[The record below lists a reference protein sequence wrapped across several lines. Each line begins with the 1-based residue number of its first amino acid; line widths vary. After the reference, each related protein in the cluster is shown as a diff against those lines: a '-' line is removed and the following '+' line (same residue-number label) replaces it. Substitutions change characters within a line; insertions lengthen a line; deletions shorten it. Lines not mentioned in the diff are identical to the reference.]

1 MTRKTVLY
9 ISIPVINTSF
19 ASLQSQVLEPVTWSF
34 GSEKTGDNKFDI
46 VMTAEIDKSWHLYA
60 MDIAEG
66 GPIATSFTFEEPSG
80 YTLEGKPVAIDKPE
94 VKFDN
99 SFGMDIG
106 MHSVKAE
113 FRQKITVTQYPA
125 TVKGFVT
132 FMSCDDKQCLP
143 PRDVEFSLVING
155 GDAAAAS
162 ADKIKTVESASDK
175 CNCRTRPAMPLQRTV
190 QERVS

>member
-1 MTRKTVLY
+1 MVRKLTITVTYLFLF
-9 ISIPVINTSF
+9 PLLM
-19 ASLQSQVLEPVTWSF
+19 LQGQVLEPVTWSF
-34 GSEKTGDNKFDI
+34 GTEKTGDNKFDI
-46 VMTAEIDKSWHLYA
+46 VMTAEIDNGWHLYA

-80 YTLEGKPVAIDKPE
+80 YALEGKPVAIDKPE

-106 MHSVKAE
+106 MHSVRAG

-143 PRDVEFSLVING
+143 PRDIEFSLVIKGNG
-155 GDAAAAS
+155 AAPAS
-162 ADKIKTVESASDK
+162 AEKTNADESVVTTAQQSTG
-175 CNCRTRPAMPLQRTV
+175 NT
-190 QERVS
+190 